1 MNDFLDLS
9 NINII
14 THSLLSEEEF
24 PILKGLSPLNMRI
37 LNGSSRVLEIDQGV
51 ETLHEG
57 DNPRDLYF
65 IRKGCVSITKNNG
78 QQRTVIA
85 NLKAGNVFG
94 EFSILRNKPR
104 YASVYTAEASEII
117 RINAA
122 AVHQVLEADQAFKDR
137 LQAMLSQRMLNSFLF
152 SHPIFQTLPQ
162 NLRLQ
167 FSKDLKTIFRPVDSQ
182 LLTQHEEVQG
192 MMLILSGSIEI
203 YHRDHSGKEHLI
215 EIRRDHD
222 VIGELTSNQ
231 GKTSAYSAIA
241 SSDLDIL
248 PLNHQAMLY
257 IKKHHPET
265 LKRLE
270 AYIHKRA
277 QHTAKR
283 LTDIL
288 QPAIK

>member
-37 LNGSSRVLEIDQGV
+37 LNGSSRLLEVDQGV

-78 QQRTVIA
+78 QQRTIIA
-85 NLKAGNVFG
+85 NIKAGNIFG

-104 YASVYTAEASEII
+104 YASVYTAEACEII

-122 AVHQVLEADQAFKDR
+122 AVHQVIEADQAFKAR
-137 LQAMLSQRMLNSFLF
+137 LHTILVQRMLNSFLF

-167 FSKDLKTIFRPVDSQ
+167 FSKDLKTIFTPVDTQ
-182 LLTQHEEVQG
+182 LITQYEEIQG
-192 MMLILSGSIEI
+192 IMIILSGSVEI
-203 YHRDHSGKEHLI
+203 YHRDSSGKEHLI

-222 VIGELTSNQ
+222 VMGELSSNQ
-231 GKTSAYSAIA
+231 RKGSVYSAIA

-257 IKKHHPET
+257 IKNHHPET

-283 LTDIL
+283 LTD
-288 QPAIK
+288 KSST